1 MEKVNNKLY
10 VAITILG
17 ALLIA
22 VTCGYFIVH
31 ENNKESDAL
40 KFKEEYES
48 LNNTIRESDGATYDN
63 IHIDS
68 NNPIKYIDCSK
79 ALDVLDSDK
88 AIIYVGAGWCP
99 WCRNA
104 IPVLFE
110 VAEDYGID
118 TIYYLN
124 LDEEKST
131 YEIKDQELVKTT
143 DGSKAY
149 YKLLEKLDDR
159 LNDYILTDKDGT
171 KYDTLEKRIY
181 MPYVVAIKDGKVSKD
196 HVGTVDLDSNQTKY
210 SPLTNKQH
218 DMLYNIYDDMFANVY
233 GANTCESDE
242 LCD

>member
-1 MEKVNNKLY
+1 MDKKRIVILIIGFIL
-10 VAITILG
+10 VISVVSGTIWVL
-17 ALLIA
+17 
-22 VTCGYFIVH
+22 
-31 ENNKESDAL
+31 ENRDTDAL
-40 KFKEEYES
+40 RFKEEYES
-48 LNNTIRESDGATYDN
+48 LNNTIRDSDGATYNN
-63 IHIDS
+63 IHINS

-88 AIIYVGAGWCP
+88 AIIYIGAGWCP

-124 LDEEKST
+124 LDKEKST
-131 YEIKDQELVKTT
+131 YEIKDQELIKTT

-159 LNDYILTDKDGT
+159 LSDYILTDEDGT

-181 MPYVVAIKDGKVSKD
+181 MPYVIAIKDGKISKD

-218 DMLYNIYDDMFANVY
+218 DALYNIYDEMFASVY
-233 GANTCESDE
+233 GANTCDSDE